1 MAYNGWKMMD
11 KIDVAVRTSPV
22 DPRWADRFDG
32 YVVEHGDK
40 KALESAKDWAYDRE
54 YDYKKKEY
62 TKEYKPVVH
71 TFDNT
76 EPSFTVKILKSAG
89 GSSQGGR
96 LSFLACQVERDG
108 IKFVIGVNDELL
120 VDLIRNSHIDM
131 GVIQEKVMFVRK
143 AGKPGFIH
151 EGMDAYKEAVADMKQ
166 KSDLKKAKKT
176 KNWEI
181 GGVYSTLTQTD
192 VCLGEVWDTM
202 EEYEVEENY
211 NGYRW
216 GSRKVTKYKKTDK
229 PVKMTAWV
237 NLSTYTHKDGVPA
250 DFETFLKEELKER
263 TYIYF
268 STGTPPART
277 KASQLEVKDSDMA
290 LLDKML
296 KLKHE
301 YGSYYNEEDKIKGR
315 YVRKLK

>member
-22 DPRWADRFDG
+22 DPRWAERFDG

-96 LSFLACQVERDG
+96 LSFLACQVEKDG

-151 EGMDAYKEAVADMKQ
+151 EGMDAYKEAVADTQQ
-166 KSDLKKAKKT
+166 KADLKKAKKT
-176 KNWEI
+176 KAWEL
-181 GGVYSTLTQTD
+181 GGIYSTLTQTD
-192 VCLGEVWDTM
+192 VCLGEVWDTL
-202 EEYEVEENY
+202 ESYEVEEKYGSY
-211 NGYRW
+211 NWYTRHQ
-216 GSRKVTKYKKTDK
+216 TKFKKLEK
-229 PVKMTAWV
+229 PVKMLAWK
-237 NLSTYTHKDGVPA
+237 NYSEYYHKNGMPEDL
-250 DFETFLKEELKER
+250 ETFLKEELEDR
-263 TYIYF
+263 TYITF
-268 STGTPPART
+268 STGVPPSRT
-277 KASQLEVKDSDMA
+277 KSGQLTIKESDNE
-290 LLDKML
+290 LLDKL
-296 KLKHE
+296 FKSKVE
-301 YGSYYNEEDKIKGR
+301 YGRYSTEEEKTKGR
-315 YVRKLK
+315 YKREI